1 MNIWKQ
7 SHDVPCQYRSNE
19 FLIWGVEGGGGWFV
33 ILSDEYNTSRVELIF
48 DYRLIVLFIEFIF
61 LFENDQN

>member
-19 FLIWGVEGGGGWFV
+19 FLIWGVEGRGGWFV